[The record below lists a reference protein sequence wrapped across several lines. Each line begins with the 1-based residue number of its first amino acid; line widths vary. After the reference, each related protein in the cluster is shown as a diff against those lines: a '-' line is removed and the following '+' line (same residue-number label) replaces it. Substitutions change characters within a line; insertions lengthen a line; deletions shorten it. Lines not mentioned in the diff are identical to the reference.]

1 MDEYKRKFAESINT
15 NLIALKVIKEYE
27 NIRKNDPEFIKDSG
41 VNDVLNYIMGENPK
55 LFTHDENNYLEDKKN
70 AKIIFNIVLK
80 KRFKD
85 NKSAL
90 QAIKDTGKIKWNI
103 INPY

>member
-41 VNDVLNYIMGENPK
+41 VNDVLNYIMGE
-55 LFTHDENNYLEDKKN
+55 
-70 AKIIFNIVLK
+70 V
-80 KRFKD
+80 
-85 NKSAL
+85 
-90 QAIKDTGKIKWNI
+90 
-103 INPY
+103 